1 MPAAIP
7 SALPGQRASSA
18 HPDPRRACPSGTAAW
33 RTRAGHQ
40 SPRAGVASRSRNKGH
55 ARIRPPGGG
64 PFQALLRRYIRNP
77 MPAPHGLKGGP
88 LLSGLSRPPR
98 TRQQA
103 LHRITFC
110 RRSEIWHTD
119 RSAIRHFISSIAKQ
133 QMPYHQDKTFFISEH
148 LPVRQTPSFPKR
160 IITHYL

>member
-7 SALPGQRASSA
+7 SLPSPDSGQVPPTRTHGGVPLRNGGMAYA
-18 HPDPRRACPSGTAAW
+18 RQPSVPHG
-33 RTRAGHQ
+33 
-40 SPRAGVASRSRNKGH
+40 PGVASRSRNKGH
-55 ARIRPPGGG
+55 ARIRPTGEG

-110 RRSEIWHTD
+110 RRSEIRHTD

-133 QMPYHQDKTFFISEH
+133 QMPYHQDKTFFIS
-148 LPVRQTPSFPKR
+148 
-160 IITHYL
+160 